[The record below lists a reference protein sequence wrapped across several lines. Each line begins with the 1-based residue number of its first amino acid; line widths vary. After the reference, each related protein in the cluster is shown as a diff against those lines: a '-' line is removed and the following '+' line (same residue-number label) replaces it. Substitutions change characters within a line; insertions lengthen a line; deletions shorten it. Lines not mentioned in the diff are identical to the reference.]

1 MPTDQKPIYR
11 TAQQIAQLVQAVER
25 CALAPAEFGHHAH
38 MTVAIWYLAHLPIDE
53 ATAAMRAT
61 IQRFATHHGH
71 NQLYHET
78 ITMFWMRVLRHY
90 LDAADP
96 QLPLA
101 DVTYRALAE
110 LGSMQPV
117 FRHYSRERIFSD
129 QARREWV
136 APDLIPMPTSTIL

>member
-1 MPTDQKPIYR
+1 MHTDQQPIYR
-11 TAQQIAQLVQAVER
+11 TAEQIAQLVQAVEG
-25 CALAPAEFGHHAH
+25 CVLTPAEFGHHAH
-38 MTVAIWYLAHLPIDE
+38 MTVAIWYLARLPIDE

-61 IQRFATHHGH
+61 IQRFAAHYGQ

-78 ITMFWMRVLRHY
+78 ITVFWMQLLRHY
-90 LDAADP
+90 LDVNP

-101 DVTYRALAE
+101 DVTYHALAE

-117 FRHYSRERIFSD
+117 FRHYSRDRVFCD

-136 APDLIPMPTSTIL
+136 APDLIPMPVGTSA